1 MIGNCLRS
9 TMLWILQ
16 RRKSTHSEVI
26 KSFISVQITP
36 DQTVQGE
43 DGNLDSAEVGSEGSL
58 DSAGSGNCGPNST
71 EPEPWLEARSHR

>member
-1 MIGNCLRS
+1 MDSTAKKIDPFWGNQ
-9 TMLWILQ
+9 I
-16 RRKSTHSEVI
+16 
-26 KSFISVQITP
+26 VQIKP

-43 DGNLDSAEVGSEGSL
+43 DENLDSAEVGSEGSL

>member
-1 MIGNCLRS
+1 MYSTAKKIDPFWGNQ
-9 TMLWILQ
+9 I
-16 RRKSTHSEVI
+16 
-26 KSFISVQITP
+26 VQIKP

-43 DGNLDSAEVGSEGSL
+43 DENLDSAEVGSEGSL

>member
-1 MIGNCLRS
+1 MDSTAKKIDPFWGNQ
-9 TMLWILQ
+9 I
-16 RRKSTHSEVI
+16 
-26 KSFISVQITP
+26 VQIKP

>member
-1 MIGNCLRS
+1 MVSTAKKIDPFWGNQ
-9 TMLWILQ
+9 I
-16 RRKSTHSEVI
+16 
-26 KSFISVQITP
+26 VQIKP

-43 DGNLDSAEVGSEGSL
+43 DENLDSAEVGSEGSL

>member
-1 MIGNCLRS
+1 MISIGLRS
-9 TMLWILQ
+9 TMLSTLQPRKWI
-16 RRKSTHSEVI
+16 HSEVI
-26 KSFISVQITP
+26 RSIKSVQIQP

-43 DGNLDSAEVGSEGSL
+43 EGNLDSAEVGSEGSL